1 MQQTILALAALLA
14 FSIYMLTRHSAE
26 AEIEQIAITAEMEFA
41 ATDIATQRLAEVL
54 ASAFDEADLDRQGT
68 RATIEGLSTIGT
80 ADSGEPTEAD
90 FDDIDDYHTVSRS
103 VQRRWQGGD
112 LVFTD
117 SVSVRYVDPAD
128 PANPLA
134 SGTKSLAKEI
144 TITVFA
150 APVGYIGTRLIGAQ
164 LRQIA
169 TPASQAAYN

>member
-14 FSIYMLTRHSAE
+14 FSIYMLTRHSTE
-26 AEIEQIAITAEMEFA
+26 AEFERIAITAEMEMA
-41 ATDIATQRLAEVL
+41 ATDIATERLSEVL
-54 ASAFDEADLDRQGT
+54 ASAFDEADLEREGT
-68 RATIEGLSTIGT
+68 RSTTEGLSTIGT
-80 ADSGEPTEAD
+80 SDAGETTESA
-90 FDDIDDYHTVSRS
+90 FDDLDDYHTVSRS
-103 VQRRWQGGD
+103 VQRPWQGGN

-128 PANPLA
+128 PMSPLA
-134 SGTKSLAKEI
+134 ANTKTLAKEV

-150 APVGYIGTRLIGAQ
+150 APVGFTGTPPIGAQ